1 MQRILITG
9 DQGLIG
15 TALSRR
21 LRDIGHEVVGYDVEG
36 GVPMDILD
44 TGPLN
49 EAAEACD
56 GIVHLA
62 AVSRVV
68 VGERDPQ
75 RCHLVNV
82 QGTGNVLDAALKSG
96 RAPWVIYGSSREVY
110 GQQTV
115 LPVRE
120 SAQLKPLNV
129 YARSKTAGET
139 MVSVRRQQAG
149 LRASIVRFSNVY
161 GSTSDHRDRVVPAF
175 ARLAAGGGTLSV
187 EGQQTTLDFTHVD
200 DVAAGLLTVIDLL
213 VAKEDVPTL
222 HLVSGRGTT
231 LMELASMALQISG
244 KGKIEVAPPRNYD
257 VSKFSG
263 DPALAMKTLGWSS
276 SIPLGQGFSQ
286 LIEQFSQQEDSA
298 GDRRDQRL
306 LRGLLTTRV

>member
-21 LRDIGHEVVGYDVEG
+21 LRDIGHEVIGYDVEG
-36 GVPMDILD
+36 DVPMDILD
-44 TGPLN
+44 AGRLN
-49 EAAEACD
+49 EAAAVCD

-68 VGERDPQ
+68 QGERDPQ
-75 RCHLVNV
+75 RCRLVNV
-82 QGTGNVLDAALKSG
+82 QGTRNVLDAALKSST
-96 RAPWVIYGSSREVY
+96 APWVIYGSSREVY

-120 SAQLKPLNV
+120 SALLNPLNV
-129 YARSKTAGET
+129 YARSKTAGES
-139 MVSVRRQQAG
+139 MVSSSRQQAG
-149 LRASIVRFSNVY
+149 LRASTVRFSNVY
-161 GSTSDHRDRVVPAF
+161 GSVFDHHDRVVPAF

-200 DVAAGLLTVIDLL
+200 DVVAGLLAIIDLL
-213 VAKEDVPTL
+213 VAREEVPTL
-222 HLVSGRGTT
+222 HFVSGRGTT

-244 KGKIEVAPPRNYD
+244 KGKIEVARPRNYD

-263 DPALAMKTLGWSS
+263 DPALAMKTLGWSP
-276 SIPLGQGFSQ
+276 SIPLRQGFSQ
-286 LIEQFSQQEDSA
+286 LIELFSQQADSA

-306 LRGLLTTRV
+306 LRGLLMSRV